1 MRNFAVKI
9 ENDMNSMNLLNGII
23 IIIRLRQTVGSGKT
37 CM

>member
-9 ENDMNSMNLLNGII
+9 ENDMNSMNLLNGIF
-23 IIIRLRQTVGSGKT
+23 IIRLRQTVGSGKT

>member
-23 IIIRLRQTVGSGKT
+23 IIRLRQTVGSGKT

>member
-23 IIIRLRQTVGSGKT
+23 IIRLRQTVGRGKT

>member
-1 MRNFAVKI
+1 MRNFAIKI
-9 ENDMNSMNLLNGII
+9 ENDMNSMNLLSGI

>member
-1 MRNFAVKI
+1 MRNFALKI

-23 IIIRLRQTVGSGKT
+23 IIRLRQTVGSGKT